1 MSDEQITSPEAVAAP
16 ETVEPAVVE
25 QAADTNTEPSLDDE
39 LGAVWDR
46 IQVNNGS
53 DRGDDGKFKSPKGEG
68 IPKAEIKADEKPA
81 KEPSKQAEKPA
92 EAKEGEPEAEKQEE
106 AKPAS
111 VQAPAHLPQSLKA
124 KWDKFDADTQKDIA
138 DYTRERDLK
147 VSQIGRAYEGVK
159 RIGDS
164 IAAAQKELPQ
174 LKDMPPER
182 IAKEAMELALV
193 QKQLQADPV
202 RTILQVAQRYG
213 AVDGIRAM
221 LAGEQ
226 PSEQSGMQAQ
236 LVARINDLEQRL
248 AEASD
253 PSRVDER
260 VQNTLQ
266 QREYSTFVDGL
277 RQSKEHAAA
286 VERILP
292 PLIQDVWREKAEKG
306 ELDANRDLQ
315 SQQRE
320 VFEEAYQRA
329 CYAIPSVREKVQRPP
344 TEAAPVHDLKRS
356 ESARRAASIN
366 VTSAAT
372 GKERTPSEEE
382 LMAAVWDRKMAS

>member
-1 MSDEQITSPEAVAAP
+1 MSEDNITTVDETTAAP

-81 KEPSKQAEKPA
+81 KEPVKQADKPA
-92 EAKEGEPEAEKQEE
+92 EAKEGEPEAEKPEE

-138 DYTRERDLK
+138 DYTRERDMK

-182 IAKEAMELALV
+182 IAKEAMELAIV

-277 RQSKEHAAA
+277 ARDKEHYAQ
-286 VERILP
+286 VEQILP
-292 PLIQDVWREKAEKG
+292 SLIQAVWAEKG
-306 ELDANRDLQ
+306 GLDANRDLQ

>member
-1 MSDEQITSPEAVAAP
+1 MADEQTSPSRVGVAAA
-16 ETVEPAVVE
+16 ERVEAAVVE
-25 QAADTNTEPSLDDE
+25 QAADTNTEPSIDDE

-68 IPKAEIKADEKPA
+68 LPKEEAPKAEKEPA
-81 KEPSKQAEKPA
+81 KQPEKA
-92 EAKEGEPEAEKQEE
+92 VEAKEGEEGADKPEE

-111 VQAPAHLPQSLKA
+111 VAAPAHLPQSLKA
-124 KWDKFDADTQKDIA
+124 KWDKLDPEVQKDIA
-138 DYTRERDLK
+138 DYTRDRDLK
-147 VSQIGRAYEGVK
+147 VSQIGRSYEGVK
-159 RIGDS
+159 RIGDV
-164 IAAAQKELPQ
+164 ITAAQKELPQ
-174 LKDMPPER
+174 LRDMPPER
-182 IAKEAMELALV
+182 IAKEAMELAV
-193 QKQLQADPV
+193 IQKQLQANPV
-202 RTILQVAQRYG
+202 QTILQVAQRFG
-213 AVDGIRAM
+213 AIDGLRAM

-226 PSEQSGMQAQ
+226 PSDDSHAQAQ

-260 VQNTLQ
+260 VQSTLQ
-266 QREYSTFVDGL
+266 QREYSNFVESL
-277 RQSKEHAAA
+277 AQSKEHYAE

-292 PLIQDVWREKAEKG
+292 ALIQSVWQDKADKG
-306 ELDANRDLQ
+306 QLDTNRSLQ
-315 SQQRE
+315 EQQRE
-320 VFEEAYQRA
+320 VFEEAYQQA
-329 CYAIPSVREKVQRPP
+329 CYAIPSVRAKLLAPP
-344 TEAAPVHDLKRS
+344 PQAAPANDLKRS